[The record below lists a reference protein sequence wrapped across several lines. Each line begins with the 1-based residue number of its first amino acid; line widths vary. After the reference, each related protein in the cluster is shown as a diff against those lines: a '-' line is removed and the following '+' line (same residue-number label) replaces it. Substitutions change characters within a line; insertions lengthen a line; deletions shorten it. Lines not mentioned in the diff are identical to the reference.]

1 MDNKKGIFISLKWQ
15 LLVIFGLLLVISHTA
30 QYFVSNTQLTE
41 QFDQQ
46 RKQNQQNQITLIKKL
61 IEQSSRLMEQTAE
74 AVPLLMSSKAQ
85 STKPLK
91 NKIEEYWSNQQAN
104 WGLSSVYQY
113 NLDQTLNSQWGLPIE
128 NVISTQHIN
137 RASKT
142 ERPITELACSDRCFQ
157 LVYMPTLTG
166 VSVLARSFADTLF
179 EFSEITGNDVAIL
192 KPSVNNK
199 KQHWGLQLD
208 ASSDPKGISNA
219 LESLSLNFSSN
230 ELHKKEII
238 SAIGLK
244 KLGAQ
249 LVEFNTHFSP
259 NSPTL
264 LLIRDLTE
272 QTVEINNAKSNSL
285 QVIFITMVLSIM
297 VIFVISLNLSKRIIS
312 ISTAIPALSQGAF
325 EEVRRLLHQA
335 QTGAIF
341 PSKDEVD
348 SLITSTAL
356 VTKQLENNKKQIAI
370 NSHLLQEQH
379 NKISKDHQYMSNL
392 LDMAPVIVISQ
403 STDGK
408 IIDINRLGCHVL
420 ASDDISLIG
429 KPFKQFFTPSRNQ
442 ALNLAGNREKLINTV
457 EQETTSKN
465 ADDSIRT
472 ISWIHKNIQHESAP
486 HTVLSIG
493 QDITE
498 RKIIENDLIW
508 LVDHDPL
515 TNLYNRRYFQ
525 QQFEKQLSIAER
537 YQETGAILFFDLD
550 QFKYIND
557 TSGHKAGDELLVI
570 ITNTLRKLIR
580 VSDTLA
586 RLGGDE
592 FAILIPETNAE
603 GATQLAI
610 KILNSLKELEFN
622 PAGYNHKVS
631 ASIGIALF
639 PQGGLNVQDLMANA
653 DLAMYHAK
661 ESGRGCWH
669 TFVLEDKTKEQLT
682 KRVLWKEKIE
692 SAIQENRFVLHF
704 QAILDI
710 KSNQI
715 SHAEAL
721 VRMIGPCDE
730 IIMPNDFIPL
740 AEQTGLI
747 NQIDMTVLK
756 LAFDKLS
763 QLHADNNPMKLSVN
777 LSGMAF
783 NNPELLSFIKREL
796 ERPDILAENLIFE
809 ITETTAIE
817 NFTAAQKMISEITKQ
832 GAQFAL
838 DDFGVGFSSFHHL
851 RQLPVTYIKIDGS
864 FIRQLGNQP
873 EDQILV
879 QAIADIAK
887 TSGKKTIAEFVEN
900 EEILEKVKAFGIDYA
915 QGYHIAKP
923 AAEIPSEINPPTSS
937 A

>member
-15 LLVIFGLLLVISHTA
+15 LLIIFGLLLVISHTA
-30 QYFVSNTQLTE
+30 QYFVSNSQLTE

-46 RKQNQQNQITLIKKL
+46 RQHNQQQQVTLITKL

-85 STKPLK
+85 STNQFK
-91 NKIEEYWSNQQAN
+91 NKVEEYWSNQQAN

-113 NLDQTLNSQWGLPIE
+113 NLDQTLSSQWGQPID
-128 NVISTQHIN
+128 NIISIQHIN

-142 ERPITELACSDRCFQ
+142 ERPITELTCSNRCFQ
-157 LVYMPTLTG
+157 LVYMPTLAG
-166 VSVLARSFADTLF
+166 VTVLARSFADTLF
-179 EFSEITGNDVAIL
+179 EFSAITGSDIAIL
-192 KPSVNNK
+192 KPSINTK
-199 KQHWGLQLD
+199 KQYWGLQLS
-208 ASSDPKGISNA
+208 ASSNPKDVSHV
-219 LESLSLNFSSN
+219 LENLSLIFNSN
-230 ELHKKEII
+230 QLHTKETI
-238 SAIGLK
+238 STIGSRK
-244 KLGAQ
+244 IGAQ
-249 LVEFNTHFSP
+249 LIRLRENISL

-264 LLIRDLTE
+264 LLIRDLTK
-272 QTVEINNAKSNSL
+272 QTAEIKKAKNNSL
-285 QVIFITMVLSIM
+285 EVIFITMVLSIIF
-297 VIFVISLNLSKRIIS
+297 IFVISLNLSKRIIS
-312 ISTAIPALSQGAF
+312 ISTAIPALSKGAF

-341 PSKDEVD
+341 PNKDEVD

-420 ASDDISLIG
+420 ASDDASLIG

-442 ALNLAGNREKLINTV
+442 ALNLMGGREKLINTV
-457 EQETTSKN
+457 EQETTSRN

-486 HTVLSIG
+486 HTILSIG

-498 RKIIENDLIW
+498 RKLIENDLIW

-525 QQFEKQLSIAER
+525 QQLEKQLSIAER

-570 ITNTLRKLIR
+570 ISNTLRKLIR

-592 FAILIPETNAE
+592 FAILIPETDTE

-610 KILNSLKELEFN
+610 KILNSLKGLEFN
-622 PAGYNHKVS
+622 PTGYNHKVS
-631 ASIGIALF
+631 ASIGIVLF
-639 PQGGLNVQDLMANA
+639 PQGGLNMQDLMANA

-692 SAIQENRFVLHF
+692 TAIQEKRFVLHF
-704 QAILDI
+704 QPILDI
-710 KSNQI
+710 QSNRI

-721 VRMIGPCDE
+721 VRMISPCDE

-783 NNPELLSFIKREL
+783 NNPALLNFIKREL

-817 NFTAAQKMISEITKQ
+817 NFTAAKKMISEITKK

-851 RQLPVTYIKIDGS
+851 RQLPVAYIKIDGS

-900 EEILEKVKAFGIDYA
+900 EEIFEKVKAFGIDYA

-923 AAEIPSEINPPTSS
+923 SAEIPSEMNSPTSS
-937 A
+937 T